1 MKRIILIPLLLLTIH
16 LLAES
21 KSTRIDKN
29 LTIYTDVMRQLDI
42 NYVDTLNYEDLI
54 KTSINSMLRQVD
66 PYTIYIPESED
77 ENLRMMT
84 TGKYGGIGSIIMQRD
99 SDVYVSDPYAH
110 MPAAEA
116 GLMAGDKFV
125 RIDDMD
131 CHGKTT
137 KEVSDRLR
145 GKPGTTLTIVV
156 ERDSTLI
163 TKEVKRREIH
173 LPAVS
178 YATVL
183 QDTVGYI
190 LFSEFTTNSAQEFL
204 MTLDK
209 MVQERGIKR
218 LIIDLRGNGGGV
230 IDEAIQI
237 VSYFVPK
244 GTEVV
249 STKGKVERTCRSYTT
264 QTSPIFP
271 DMPLV
276 VLVDNQSASASE
288 IVSGALQ
295 DLNRATIIGQ
305 RTFGKGLVQNI
316 RPIAYGGHLKVTT
329 AKYYLPSGRCIQAID
344 YAERQRGHKL
354 HRDTAGGI
362 LPDVVLTDSQKLDIT
377 YNLYRDQMFFDYA
390 TYYRRHHESIAP
402 ADTFTLSDQDIED
415 FCLFL
420 DKKGFTYETETG
432 RYLGELI
439 EMAQQEDLDSTLLA
453 ELEAFKPRLTVDY
466 RAAIQRNRTEVEKL
480 LGGEIVKRYYY
491 HQGYYAYMIRFDEE
505 VERALGAFDQLKGE
519 SEKSE
524 R

>member
-1 MKRIILIPLLLLTIH
+1 MKKLLLLPALFLALPIM
-16 LLAES
+16 AES
-21 KSTRIDKN
+21 KTTRIDKN

-42 NYVDTLNYEDLI
+42 NYVDTLNYDELI
-54 KTSINSMLRQVD
+54 KTSINAMLRQVD

-77 ENLRMMT
+77 DDLRMMT
-84 TGKYGGIGSIIMQRD
+84 TGKYGGIGAIIMQRD
-99 SDVYVSDPYAH
+99 SNVYVSDPYEH
-110 MPAAEA
+110 MPAAES
-116 GLMAGDKFV
+116 GLMAGDRFV
-125 RIDDMD
+125 KVDDLE

-145 GKPGTTLTIVV
+145 GKPGTTLTITV
-156 ERDSTLI
+156 ERDSALI
-163 TKEVKRREIH
+163 TKEIKRREIH

-178 YATVL
+178 YATTL
-183 QDTVGYI
+183 NDTVGYI
-190 LFSEFTTNSAQEFL
+190 LFSEFTTNSAQDFL
-204 MTLDK
+204 LALDK
-209 MVQERGIKR
+209 MVQNDGIKR
-218 LIIDLRGNGGGV
+218 LVIDLRGNGGGV

-237 VSYFVPK
+237 VSFFVPK

-264 QTSPIFP
+264 QTTPIFP

-276 VLVDNQSASASE
+276 VLVDDQSASASE
-288 IVSGALQ
+288 IVAGALQ
-295 DLNRATIIGQ
+295 DLNRATIVGQ

-344 YAERQRGHKL
+344 YAERQKGHKL
-354 HRDTAGGI
+354 QRDTAGGI

-377 YNLYRDQMFFDYA
+377 YNLYRDQLFFDYA
-390 TYYRRHHESIAP
+390 TRYRRQHDTIAP
-402 ADTFTLSDQDIED
+402 AAHFALNDEAIED

-420 DKKGFTYETETG
+420 DEKKFTYETETG

-466 RAAIQRNRTEVEKL
+466 RAAIQRNRKEVERL

-491 HQGYYAYMIRFDEE
+491 HQGYYAYMIRYDEE
-505 VERALGAFDQLKGE
+505 IERALSAF
-519 SEKSE
+519 
-524 R
+524 

>member
-1 MKRIILIPLLLLTIH
+1 MKKLLLLPALFLALSIM
-16 LLAES
+16 AES
-21 KSTRIDKN
+21 KTTRIDKN

-42 NYVDTLNYEDLI
+42 NYVDTLNYDELI
-54 KTSINSMLRQVD
+54 KTSINAMLRQVD

-77 ENLRMMT
+77 DDLRMMT
-84 TGKYGGIGSIIMQRD
+84 TGKYGGIGAIIMQRD
-99 SDVYVSDPYAH
+99 SNVYVSDPYEH
-110 MPAAEA
+110 MPAAES
-116 GLMAGDKFV
+116 GLMAGDRFV
-125 RIDDMD
+125 RVDDLE

-145 GKPGTTLTIVV
+145 GKPGTTLTITV
-156 ERDSTLI
+156 ERDSALI
-163 TKEVKRREIH
+163 TREIKRREIH

-178 YATVL
+178 YATTL
-183 QDTVGYI
+183 NDTVGYI
-190 LFSEFTTNSAQEFL
+190 LFSEFTTNSAQDFL
-204 MTLDK
+204 LALDK
-209 MVQERGIKR
+209 MVQNDGIKR
-218 LIIDLRGNGGGV
+218 LVIDLRGNGGGV

-237 VSYFVPK
+237 VSFFVPK

-264 QTSPIFP
+264 QTTPIFP

-276 VLVDNQSASASE
+276 VLVDDQSASASE
-288 IVSGALQ
+288 IVAGALQ
-295 DLNRATIIGQ
+295 DLNRATIVGQ

-344 YAERQRGHKL
+344 YAERQKGHKL
-354 HRDTAGGI
+354 QRDTAGGI

-377 YNLYRDQMFFDYA
+377 YNLYRDQLFFDYA
-390 TYYRRHHESIAP
+390 TRYRRQHDTIAP
-402 ADTFTLSDQDIED
+402 AAHFALNDEAIED

-420 DKKGFTYETETG
+420 DEKKFTYETETG

-466 RAAIQRNRTEVEKL
+466 RAAIQRNRKEVERL

-491 HQGYYAYMIRFDEE
+491 HQGYYAYMIRYDEE
-505 VERALGAFDQLKGE
+505 IERALEAF
-519 SEKSE
+519 
-524 R
+524 

>member
-1 MKRIILIPLLLLTIH
+1 MKKLLLLPALFLALSIM
-16 LLAES
+16 AES
-21 KSTRIDKN
+21 KTTRIDKN

-42 NYVDTLNYEDLI
+42 NYVDTLNYDELI
-54 KTSINSMLRQVD
+54 KTSINAMLRQVD

-77 ENLRMMT
+77 DDLRMMT
-84 TGKYGGIGSIIMQRD
+84 TGKYGGIGAIIMQRD
-99 SDVYVSDPYAH
+99 SDVYVSDPYEH
-110 MPAAEA
+110 MPAAES
-116 GLMAGDKFV
+116 GLMAGDRFV
-125 RIDDMD
+125 KVDDLE

-145 GKPGTTLTIVV
+145 GKPGTTLTITV
-156 ERDSTLI
+156 ERDSTLM
-163 TKEVKRREIH
+163 TKEIKRREIH

-178 YATVL
+178 YATTL
-183 QDTVGYI
+183 NDTVGYI
-190 LFSEFTTNSAQEFL
+190 LFSEFTTNSAQDFL
-204 MTLDK
+204 LALDK
-209 MVQERGIKR
+209 MVQNDGIKR
-218 LIIDLRGNGGGV
+218 LVIDLRGNGGGV

-237 VSYFVPK
+237 VSFFVPK

-264 QTSPIFP
+264 QTTPIFP

-276 VLVDNQSASASE
+276 VLVDDQSASASE
-288 IVSGALQ
+288 IVAGALQ
-295 DLNRATIIGQ
+295 DLNRATIVGQ

-344 YAERQRGHKL
+344 YAERQKGHKL
-354 HRDTAGGI
+354 QRDTAGGI

-377 YNLYRDQMFFDYA
+377 YNLYRDQLFFDYA
-390 TYYRRHHESIAP
+390 TRYRRQHDTIAP
-402 ADTFTLSDQDIED
+402 ATHFALTDEAIED

-420 DKKGFTYETETG
+420 DEKKFTYETETG

-466 RAAIQRNRTEVEKL
+466 RAAIQRNRKEVERL

-491 HQGYYAYMIRFDEE
+491 HQGYYAYMIRYDEE
-505 VERALGAFDQLKGE
+505 IERALEAF
-519 SEKSE
+519 
-524 R
+524 

>member
-1 MKRIILIPLLLLTIH
+1 MKKLLLLPALFLALSIM
-16 LLAES
+16 AES
-21 KSTRIDKN
+21 KTTRIDKN

-42 NYVDTLNYEDLI
+42 NYVDTLNYDELI
-54 KTSINSMLRQVD
+54 KTSINAMLRQVD

-77 ENLRMMT
+77 DDLRMMT
-84 TGKYGGIGSIIMQRD
+84 TGKYGGIGAIIMQRD
-99 SDVYVSDPYAH
+99 SDVYVSDPYEH
-110 MPAAEA
+110 MPAAES
-116 GLMAGDKFV
+116 GLMAGDRFV
-125 RIDDMD
+125 KVDDLE

-145 GKPGTTLTIVV
+145 GKPGTTLTITV
-156 ERDSTLI
+156 ERDSALI
-163 TKEVKRREIH
+163 TKEIKRREIH

-178 YATVL
+178 YATTL
-183 QDTVGYI
+183 NDTVGYI
-190 LFSEFTTNSAQEFL
+190 LFSEFTTNSAQDFL
-204 MTLDK
+204 LALDK
-209 MVQERGIKR
+209 MVQNDGIKR
-218 LIIDLRGNGGGV
+218 LVIDLRGNGGGV

-237 VSYFVPK
+237 VSFFVPK

-264 QTSPIFP
+264 QTTPIFP

-276 VLVDNQSASASE
+276 VLVDDQSASASE
-288 IVSGALQ
+288 IVAGALQ
-295 DLNRATIIGQ
+295 DLNRATIVGQ

-344 YAERQRGHKL
+344 YAERQKGHKL
-354 HRDTAGGI
+354 QRDTAGGI

-377 YNLYRDQMFFDYA
+377 YNLYRDQLFFDYA
-390 TYYRRHHESIAP
+390 TRYRRQHGTIAP
-402 ADTFTLSDQDIED
+402 AAHFALNDEAIED

-420 DKKGFTYETETG
+420 DEKKFTYETETG

-466 RAAIQRNRTEVEKL
+466 RAAIQRNRKEVERL

-491 HQGYYAYMIRFDEE
+491 HQGYYAYMIRYDEE
-505 VERALGAFDQLKGE
+505 IERALSAF
-519 SEKSE
+519 
-524 R
+524 

>member
-1 MKRIILIPLLLLTIH
+1 MKKLLLLPA
-16 LLAES
+16 LLLALSLMAES
-21 KSTRIDKN
+21 KTTRIDKN

-42 NYVDTLNYEDLI
+42 NYVDTLNYDELI
-54 KTSINSMLRQVD
+54 KTSINAMLRQVD

-77 ENLRMMT
+77 DDLRMMT
-84 TGKYGGIGSIIMQRD
+84 TGKYGGIGAIIMQRD
-99 SDVYVSDPYAH
+99 SDVYVSDPYEH
-110 MPAAEA
+110 MPAAES
-116 GLMAGDKFV
+116 GLMAGDRFV
-125 RIDDMD
+125 KVDDLE

-145 GKPGTTLTIVV
+145 GKPGTTLTITV

-163 TKEVKRREIH
+163 TKEIKRREIH

-178 YATVL
+178 YATTL
-183 QDTVGYI
+183 NDTVGYI
-190 LFSEFTTNSAQEFL
+190 LFSEFTTNSAQDFL
-204 MTLDK
+204 LALDK
-209 MVQERGIKR
+209 MVQNDGIKR
-218 LIIDLRGNGGGV
+218 LVIDLRGNGGGV

-237 VSYFVPK
+237 VSFFVPK

-264 QTSPIFP
+264 QTTPIFP

-276 VLVDNQSASASE
+276 VLVDDQSASASE
-288 IVSGALQ
+288 IVAGALQ
-295 DLNRATIIGQ
+295 DLNRATIVGQ

-344 YAERQRGHKL
+344 YAERQKGHKL
-354 HRDTAGGI
+354 QRDTAGGI

-377 YNLYRDQMFFDYA
+377 YNLYRDQLFFDYA
-390 TYYRRHHESIAP
+390 TRYRRQHDTIAP
-402 ADTFTLSDQDIED
+402 ATHFALTDEAIED

-420 DKKGFTYETETG
+420 DEKKFTYETETG

-466 RAAIQRNRTEVEKL
+466 RAAIQRNRKEVERL

-491 HQGYYAYMIRFDEE
+491 HQGYYAYMIRYDEE
-505 VERALGAFDQLKGE
+505 IERALSAF
-519 SEKSE
+519 
-524 R
+524 

>member
-1 MKRIILIPLLLLTIH
+1 MKKLLLLPA
-16 LLAES
+16 LLLALSLMAES
-21 KSTRIDKN
+21 KTTRIDKN

-42 NYVDTLNYEDLI
+42 NYVDTLNYDELI
-54 KTSINSMLRQVD
+54 KTSINAMLRQVD

-77 ENLRMMT
+77 DDLRMMT
-84 TGKYGGIGSIIMQRD
+84 TGKYGGIGAIIMQRD
-99 SDVYVSDPYAH
+99 SDVYVSDPYEH
-110 MPAAEA
+110 MPAAES
-116 GLMAGDKFV
+116 GLMAGDRFV
-125 RIDDMD
+125 KVDDLE

-145 GKPGTTLTIVV
+145 GKPGTTLTITV
-156 ERDSTLI
+156 ERDSALI
-163 TKEVKRREIH
+163 TKEIKRREIH

-178 YATVL
+178 YATTL
-183 QDTVGYI
+183 NDTVGYI
-190 LFSEFTTNSAQEFL
+190 LFSEFTTNSAQDFL
-204 MTLDK
+204 LALDK
-209 MVQERGIKR
+209 MVQNDGIKR
-218 LIIDLRGNGGGV
+218 LVIDLRGNGGGV

-237 VSYFVPK
+237 VSFFVPK

-264 QTSPIFP
+264 QTTPIFP

-276 VLVDNQSASASE
+276 VLVDDQSASASE
-288 IVSGALQ
+288 IVAGALQ
-295 DLNRATIIGQ
+295 DLNRATIVGQ

-344 YAERQRGHKL
+344 YAERQKGHKL
-354 HRDTAGGI
+354 QRDTAGGI

-377 YNLYRDQMFFDYA
+377 YNLYRDQLFFDYA
-390 TYYRRHHESIAP
+390 TRYRRQHDTIAP
-402 ADTFTLSDQDIED
+402 AAHFALNDEAIED

-420 DKKGFTYETETG
+420 DEKKFTYETETG

-466 RAAIQRNRTEVEKL
+466 RAAIQRNRKEVERL

-491 HQGYYAYMIRFDEE
+491 HQGYYAYMIRYDEE
-505 VERALGAFDQLKGE
+505 IERALSAF
-519 SEKSE
+519 
-524 R
+524 